1 MKFSKPPSIKNL
13 TDELR
18 NDTIRDKWE
27 WSEDCE
33 TNQTL
38 CDIPYDNQPIIGI
51 LTQPV
56 AKDKKDKFN
65 YTDYILEIND
75 NFVKW
80 GGSRTVAIPY
90 NITKEKLFSL
100 LR

>member
-1 MKFSKPPSIKNL
+1 MNFVKHEYPYRNVFRIEHQIKTFMKFSKPPSIKNL

-38 CDIPYDNQPIIGI
+38 CDIPYDQQPIIGI
-51 LTQPV
+51 LT
-56 AKDKKDKFN
+56 
-65 YTDYILEIND
+65 
-75 NFVKW
+75 
-80 GGSRTVAIPY
+80 
-90 NITKEKLFSL
+90 
-100 LR
+100 